1 MIEKL
6 FKFYRKLPLLDPP
19 KIFISASLNPKVRRV
34 VAYYKQNVM
43 VRSSHRRC
51 SVKNG
56 SSSKFRK
63 FYRKIPVL
71 ESLFRKVAG
80 LQACTFIKKRLQHGF
95 FSVKFAKFLRT
106 PHLRTYVCDCLCMV
120 MRISVKLRTFEYL
133 T

>member
-6 FKFYRKLPLLDPP
+6 FKFYRKLKLLHPP

-56 SSSKFRK
+56 
-63 FYRKIPVL
+63 VL
-71 ESLFRKVAG
+71 QNFANFTG

-120 MRISVKLRTFEYL
+120 MSISVKLRTFEYL